1 MNLSISLSKI
11 FIKILPIHILLNI
24 LCIAGLSYDYYGGYD
39 SDNRKSPI
47 SYIAVLEKFLFSK
60 ENIDKSDHIYRNQQV
75 FEILYQRYIDD
86 LENIIKTTDKKVLIL
101 YLPYGENAHIHKSG
115 ADLIKN
121 SLKNFNNSNIQ
132 FVDIFSEVFNDYDS
146 YRVTESDAH
155 LSKEAN
161 VMAADALIK
170 NYFNKH
176 QPKISSYIGD
186 AYKNSS
192 KIKCFFPPQMDIDK
206 GTWRVRSNSN
216 GCRMDKE
223 IDELNLKNNYRV
235 ILLGD
240 SIVVPWSVDF
250 EDGFPNL
257 LEEKID
263 NLFIIN
269 VGKNATP
276 LKKMK
281 NFITE
286 YNQIIQHDLI
296 IVQTQ
301 MSSITSYFYSVPWNR
316 SHGTKEEI
324 EMENEIY
331 NKLRFHMSLIFLLN
345 TIIFLMMYFL
355 MTPKTQVKN
364 IKISN

>member
-1 MNLSISLSKI
+1 MGLIVNLSISHSKI

-24 LCIAGLSYDYYGGYD
+24 LFIAGLSYNYYGGYD
-39 SDNRKSPI
+39 SDNRKTPI

-60 ENIDKSDHIYRNQQV
+60 ENIDKSDHINRNQQV

-86 LENIIKTTDKKVLIL
+86 LENLIKTTDKKVLML
-101 YLPYGENAHIHKSG
+101 YLPYGENSHIHKSG
-115 ADLIKN
+115 ADLIRN
-121 SLKNFNNSNIQ
+121 SLKNLKNSNIQ
-132 FVDIFSEVFNDYDS
+132 FIDIFSEVFNDYNS
-146 YRVTESDAH
+146 YRITESDAH

-161 VMAADALIK
+161 IMVADALIK

-186 AYKNSS
+186 AYKNSN
-192 KIKCFFPPQMDIDK
+192 KIKCFFPPNMNINK

-240 SIVVPWSVDF
+240 SVVVPWSIDI

-269 VGKNATP
+269 VGKNATS

-281 NFITE
+281 NFISE
-286 YNQIIQHDLI
+286 YNQIIQPDLI
-296 IVQTQ
+296 ILQTQ

-316 SHGTKEEI
+316 SLGTKEEI

-331 NKLRFHMSLIFLLN
+331 NKLRFHISLIFLLN
-345 TIIFLMMYFL
+345 TILFITLYFL
-355 MTPKTQVKN
+355 MIPKTQVKN
-364 IKISN
+364 